1 MCAGCQTGYQEIR
14 NLFNH
19 ANMRAEIINTI
30 NIISNFF
37 KACVRFASNLS
48 PFVRFHTLLG

>member
-1 MCAGCQTGYQEIR
+1 MSAACQTGYQEIR

-19 ANMRAEIINTI
+19 ANLRAEITNTI
-30 NIISNFF
+30 NTISNFF
-37 KACVRFASNLS
+37 KAYVRFASTLP